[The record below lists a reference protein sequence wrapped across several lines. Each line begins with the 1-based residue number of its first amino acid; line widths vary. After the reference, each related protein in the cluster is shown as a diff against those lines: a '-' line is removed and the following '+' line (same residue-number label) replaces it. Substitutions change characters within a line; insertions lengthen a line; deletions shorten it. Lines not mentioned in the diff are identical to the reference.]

1 MDEDYIHTAGMSG
14 KKVERQNIL
23 HAFFFIE
30 RKCQWIFK
38 YLCRDPGIFTEDFL
52 RLIFFQGGGAC
63 ADQKCFRG

>member
-38 YLCRDPGIFTEDFL
+38 YLCRDPGIFTEDF
-52 RLIFFQGGGAC
+52 
-63 ADQKCFRG
+63 